1 MRMRGNVRLRPAV
14 GLAVLALVM
23 APGCG
28 SDELESPTAVKLKAV
43 SNFYLDYAVAKQGQG
58 PANEQ
63 DLKKHIRSMP
73 DQLLAPSGIDRNAID
88 SLFVSERD
96 QEPFVVLYGLKIAG
110 ISGNS
115 GSVVAHE
122 KTGKGGK
129 RLVVLANAKV
139 DHVDE
144 ARLKGCCRP
153 SSNRCRLAAAARV
166 VFVHPS

>member
-1 MRMRGNVRLRPAV
+1 MAYWASARFRTGTWLT
-14 GLAVLALVM
+14 LLALLA

-58 PANEQ
+58 PASEQ

-73 DQLLAPSGIDRNAID
+73 DQLLAPSGVDRNAID
-88 SLFVSERD
+88 SLFISERD
-96 QEPFVVLYGLKIAG
+96 EEPFVVLYGLKIAG

-129 RLVVLANAKV
+129 RLVVLSNTKV
-139 DHVDE
+139 EHVDE
-144 ARLKGCCRP
+144 ARLQGMLSTK
-153 SSNRCRLAAAARV
+153 
-166 VFVHPS
+166 